1 MTAEPNQ
8 TDQLLQGLG
17 FKSEHWIEA
26 HKLVATHGRRAQQHV
41 VDLMQAAL
49 RADDEETARGYDTLL
64 KLMQMRDRF
73 LREKQVATKAA
84 GRLTVAPV
92 GLAPPDTSTS
102 G

>member
-1 MTAEPNQ
+1 
-8 TDQLLQGLG
+8 
-17 FKSEHWIEA
+17 
-26 HKLVATHGRRAQQHV
+26 
-41 VDLMQAAL
+41 MQAAL